1 MNKRN
6 LWLIIGA
13 VVVIVAIVIGM
24 NVRKGS
30 NGTSN
35 EFRIGAIVFLTGPQ
49 AALGTEVRNA
59 VSLAQEEV
67 NAKGGINGKMINVLF
82 EDSKDSPRDAIAAFN
97 RLETGSLPVVLST
110 GDVVSLNLAPIV
122 AEKKIPMV
130 ATITTALRFHKRV
143 AGSSGSSFKRLDKR
157 TRLPITPP
165 RISGSNQQ
173 PCSRSTTNSVTLLR
187 ERSRAPSNGWAVKS
201 PVWKPMTWLTET

>member
-6 LWLIIGA
+6 LWLIIGP

-35 EFRIGAIVFLTGPQ
+35 EFRIGAIVFQTGPQ

-67 NAKGGINGKMINVLF
+67 NAKGGINGKMMNVLF

-97 RLETGSLPVVLST
+97 RLETVSLPVVLST
-110 GDVVSLNLAPIV
+110 GDVVSLNLAPNPRRR
-122 AEKKIPMV
+122 EK
-130 ATITTALRFHKRV
+130 
-143 AGSSGSSFKRLDKR
+143 D
-157 TRLPITPP
+157 
-165 RISGSNQQ
+165 
-173 PCSRSTTNSVTLLR
+173 
-187 ERSRAPSNGWAVKS
+187 SNGCNDRRLVLEILQESGWVFRIFIQATRQADTIANYAAKDLGLKSAAVLAINNEFGNATSGTFKS
-201 PVWKPMTWLTET
+201 TFERLGGKSARSLI